1 MKACVLALTTL
12 ALAGLFSTDVSD
24 WDFWFHLTSGRYTWQ
39 THSLTTP
46 DPFAFTTALIATGA
60 SGTLTV
66 NSFQFS
72 TNSPCF
78 VSGETESGT
87 FTLSGNFSGKVSG
100 SFGMNVRSGSPAGN
114 TLTLM
119 GTVSGNTISGT
130 WTLSGGSGCSGN
142 GNFTMT
148 RM

>member
-1 MKACVLALTTL
+1 MRTSAMLALVGLVLALAACGASNPSGANINGTWAATL
-12 ALAGLFSTDVSD
+12 SD
-24 WDFWFHLTSGRYTWQ
+24 TGGSQ
-39 THSLTTP
+39 A
-46 DPFAFTTALIATGA
+46 FAITTALIATGA

>member
-1 MKACVLALTTL
+1 MRISAIVALVGMVLTL
-12 ALAGLFSTDVSD
+12 AACGASSQGGANLNGTWTATLSD
-24 WDFWFHLTSGRYTWQ
+24 TNGTEA
-39 THSLTTP
+39 
-46 DPFAFTTALIATGA
+46 FAFTTALIATGA
-60 SGTLTV
+60 SGTLTI

-87 FTLSGNFSGKVSG
+87 FTLSGNFNGKVSG

-119 GTVSGNTISGT
+119 GTVSGNTVSGT
-130 WTLSGGSGCSGN
+130 WTLSGGSGCSGS
-142 GNFTMT
+142 GNFTMV

>member
-1 MKACVLALTTL
+1 MRISAIVALVGMVLALAACGANNQSGANINGTWTATL
-12 ALAGLFSTDVSD
+12 SNANGTEA
-24 WDFWFHLTSGRYTWQ
+24 
-39 THSLTTP
+39 
-46 DPFAFTTALIATGA
+46 FAFSTALIAIGA
-60 SGTLTV
+60 SGSLTI

-87 FTLSGNFSGKVSG
+87 FSLSGNFNGNVSG
-100 SFGMNVRSGSPAGN
+100 SFGMNVHSGSPAGN

-119 GTVSGNTISGT
+119 GTASGNTISGT
-130 WTLSGGSGCSGN
+130 WTLSGGSGCSGS

>member
-1 MKACVLALTTL
+1 MRTSAILALVGMVLALVACGASNQSGGNINGTWTATL
-12 ALAGLFSTDVSD
+12 SD
-24 WDFWFHLTSGRYTWQ
+24 TSG
-39 THSLTTP
+39 SEA
-46 DPFAFTTALIATGA
+46 FAFTTALIATGA
-60 SGTLTV
+60 SGTLTI

-87 FTLSGNFSGKVSG
+87 FALSGNFNGNVSG

-130 WTLSGGSGCSGN
+130 WTLSGASGCSGS